1 MKRRKEVEI
10 MLTVLADHGI
20 YEYPELKTGI
30 EQGLK
35 EIRKQKF
42 HEKRYAKAAIGAR
55 IVAEMADNQ
64 PG

>member
-10 MLTVLADHGI
+10 MLTVLCDHGI
-20 YEYPELKTGI
+20 SETPELKTAV

-42 HEKRYAKAAIGAR
+42 HEKRWAKAKCGHR
-55 IVAEMADNQ
+55 HTDRR
-64 PG
+64 

>member
-10 MLTVLADHGI
+10 MLTVLSDHGI
-20 YEYPELKTGI
+20 SKTPELKTAV

-42 HEKRYAKAAIGAR
+42 HEKRFAKSSIGAR
-55 IVAEMADNQ
+55 IAAEMETNQ